1 MRYCFS
7 LVLLVVLPLQADVYK
22 CTVNNTTMFSDQP
35 CSDNAERIEIKTTP
49 PATVDVETQQTITA
63 TFEEEARVSEV
74 TRLNK
79 ENDDIEAEII
89 ALQQQREAD
98 LESLRERTYQLDDGR
113 MATSEPGLFDKMNQV
128 MIDTKQKIE
137 ALHAVIRANEF
148 RLSELHQ
155 PPTAVEKP

>member
-1 MRYCFS
+1 MRYGFG
-7 LVLLVVLPLQADVYK
+7 LALLVVLPLQADVYK
-22 CTVNNTTMFSDQP
+22 CTVNNTTTFSDQP

-63 TFEEEARVSEV
+63 TFEEEARVNEV

-89 ALQQQREAD
+89 AIQQQREAD

-113 MATSEPGLFDKMNQV
+113 MATSEPGLFDKMNQI

>member
-7 LVLLVVLPLQADVYK
+7 LALLVVFPLQADVYK
-22 CTVNNTTMFSDQP
+22 CTVNNTTTFSDHP

-49 PATVDVETQQTITA
+49 PATVDIETQQAITA

-89 ALQQQREAD
+89 ALQQQREAE
-98 LESLRERTYQLDDGR
+98 LERLRERTYQLDDGR
-113 MATSEPGLFDKMNQV
+113 MATSENGLFDKMNQV
-128 MIDTKQKIE
+128 MVETKQKIE
-137 ALHAVIRANEF
+137 ALQAVIRANEF

-155 PPTAVEKP
+155 PPAQSP

>member
-1 MRYCFS
+1 MRYCLS
-7 LVLLVVLPLQADVYK
+7 LAFLFVFPLQADVYK
-22 CTVNNTTMFSDQP
+22 CTVNNTTTFSDQP
-35 CSDNAERIEIKTTP
+35 CSDNAERIEIKITL

-113 MATSEPGLFDKMNQV
+113 MATSELGLFDKMNQV

-137 ALHAVIRANEF
+137 ALQETIRANES

-155 PPTAVEKP
+155 QSAPTETP